1 MEKKITRT
9 LVIAEVSVKLYNRDT
24 GMTDTENIELVDP
37 GKNLLK
43 AARQVCE
50 SEVQSV
56 VDVSLVRVIGKRYS
70 MPLELFLSQAEVEE
84 LGLEE
89 ETA

>member
-50 SEVQSV
+50 SAVQSV

-70 MPLELFLSQAEVEE
+70 MLLDTFINHSEVEE
-84 LGLEE
+84 IELEE